1 MRKDLIVVES
11 FRRFN
16 QVVSHNWP
24 HVLVQ
29 SHLVGGSHI
38 QPYLRHSG
46 TTFPTGF
53 HLVWILQLLV
63 TSHLQNWLKGKFTGN
78 AVIYSIRNMIANM
91 ISCKFSHQPSEAMS
105 AMWLPASRKSF
116 FGLKRNMTSAVP
128 NMAEMKMYANPSMDF
143 TERLDA
149 HREMFMVDP
158 MKNQGFTGYSMKH
171 HLTKRVWISHESQ

>member
-1 MRKDLIVVES
+1 MLFGLLRKDLIVVES

-38 QPYLRHSG
+38 QPYLGHSG

-63 TSHLQNWLKGKFTGN
+63 TSRLQNWLKGKFTGN
-78 AVIYSIRNMIANM
+78 AVIYSIQNMIANM
-91 ISCKFSHQPSEAMS
+91 ISCKISHQPSEAMS
-105 AMWLPASRKSF
+105 AMSAMWLPASRFLVS
-116 FGLKRNMTSAVP
+116 SA
-128 NMAEMKMYANPSMDF
+128 
-143 TERLDA
+143 T
-149 HREMFMVDP
+149 
-158 MKNQGFTGYSMKH
+158 
-171 HLTKRVWISHESQ
+171 